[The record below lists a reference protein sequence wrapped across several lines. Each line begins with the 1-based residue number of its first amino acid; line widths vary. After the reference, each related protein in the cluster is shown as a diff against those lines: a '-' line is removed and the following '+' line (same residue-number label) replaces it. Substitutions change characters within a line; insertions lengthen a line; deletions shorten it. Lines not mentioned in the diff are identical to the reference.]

1 MVERRAETV
10 QEGDAAEPPAGSIR
24 RHATTNP
31 VRQFVQTARGPPVG
45 TCRRLLRAVSLAS
58 VPTITAPPSP
68 TVGWSAAALP
78 AAAALVKDRSCA
90 ASARG
95 RLRHGDDRE
104 PSEADTKRIAIGSR
118 VRRDGNYGD
127 LARFWAVAPEHAI
140 GARGA
145 VLGVGFEDLVMR
157 IERVRERVVLVRV
170 QAWVTG
176 ILTEQ

>member
-1 MVERRAETV
+1 MSIAGNSSAGRERRAGIRSVSAARSAWVIGLAGRNVGGALLPAWSAAGRKTPSVTQGPEMHVVVERRAETV

-78 AAAALVKDRSCA
+78 AAAALVKDPARPALAVDCGTATTVNPPRQTRS
-90 ASARG
+90 
-95 RLRHGDDRE
+95 E
-104 PSEADTKRIAIGSR
+104 
-118 VRRDGNYGD
+118 
-127 LARFWAVAPEHAI
+127 
-140 GARGA
+140 
-145 VLGVGFEDLVMR
+145 
-157 IERVRERVVLVRV
+157 
-170 QAWVTG
+170 
-176 ILTEQ
+176 